1 MPLEDVLALYS
12 SLQNLSMVCY
22 PQKLDYVDEVFL
34 LASDIVGKRGY
45 VFFFLFLFFI
55 NININ

>member
-45 VFFFLFLFFI
+45 VFFFLFLFL
-55 NININ
+55 